1 MKGFTNGL
9 SECDDVIDTHWM
21 CVSDMKRRREEMEG
35 YEKENESEGRRMAHD
50 EKEEEK
56 GAKRKE
62 KKEKEKEKILRKIYQ
77 ELAGPR
83 GCQNLGPCRIFWQ
96 VLV

>member
-1 MKGFTNGL
+1 M
-9 SECDDVIDTHWM
+9 
-21 CVSDMKRRREEMEG
+21 SDMKRRREEMEG

-50 EKEEEK
+50 EKEEEN
-56 GAKRKE
+56 GAKRMEKKKE
-62 KKEKEKEKILRKIYQ
+62 KKKKKNEKEKILRKIYQ